1 MKSIKTVLPILLLL
15 FGSLSVNAQ
24 KTMSEGSFSYNLRIH
39 KAGADTSA
47 ISVTNY
53 IKGSLSR
60 TDMFSISGT
69 ESTIHNIKTGDAVIL
84 KEYSGQKLM
93 ITLTKENWDDRNKK
107 MDSLAFSYDTMRV
120 KKIDGYNCRH
130 ATAQLGN
137 GTTIDVYYTIDIS
150 ILNKEYDHMFKNLEG
165 FPVKYSIGNSK
176 FDYSY
181 ELSKIDFT
189 PVTSAKFDY
198 PRSGYRVMTY
208 EESAQYKK

>member
-1 MKSIKTVLPILLLL
+1 MKSIKTVLLLSLL
-15 FGSLSVNAQ
+15 ISGSLSVNAQ
-24 KTMSEGSFSYNLRIH
+24 KTMSEGSFSYNLSIH
-39 KAGADTSA
+39 KAGADTAA
-47 ISVTNY
+47 IAVTDY

-69 ESTIHNIKTGDAVIL
+69 ESAIHNAKTGDAVIL

-107 MDSLAFSYDTMRV
+107 FDSLVFNYDTMGI
-120 KKIDGYNCRH
+120 KKTDGYNCRH

-137 GTTIDVYYTIDIS
+137 GTIIDVYYTADIS
-150 ILNKEYDHMFKNLEG
+150 ILNKEYDPMFKNLQG
-165 FPVKYSIGNSK
+165 FPVKYVIGNSI
-176 FDYSY
+176 FY
-181 ELSKIDFT
+181 ELSKIDLT